1 MARLPY
7 LEADQVAP
15 EYRDMLKRN
24 TNLHKLLVNSPDM
37 ARAFNGI
44 GGYIRFKSKLDPRL
58 RELAILQVGWMEKSE
73 YEFTH
78 HVKIGREFGV
88 TDDDIVALMA
98 ETGGSRLAVLGWA
111 YKGWPPTDDM
121 RGTPIATMMPV
132 FDEAGIS
139 VVGHDPLVANDV
151 IRAYGGQPSDIASAF
166 SGADAVLVITD
177 HPQYRALDIG
187 SLLSGSEVRLVFD
200 SWRILDEATVRSH
213 GARYAGL
220 GYEPSTTQACLE
232 GARS

>member
-44 GGYIRFKSKLDPRL
+44 GGYIRFNSKLDPRL

-88 TDDDIVALMA
+88 TDQDIEGLMA
-98 ETGGSRLAVLGWA
+98 ETRANPRSSSRWRKRSCAAPARWCASLQCRTRPL
-111 YKGWPPTDDM
+111 PRSDESFPTS
-121 RGTPIATMMPV
+121 RWSTSCSPSPSIA
-132 FDEAGIS
+132 
-139 VVGHDPLVANDV
+139 
-151 IRAYGGQPSDIASAF
+151 PSCAC
-166 SGADAVLVITD
+166 
-177 HPQYRALDIG
+177 
-187 SLLSGSEVRLVFD
+187 
-200 SWRILDEATVRSH
+200 WR
-213 GARYAGL
+213 
-220 GYEPSTTQACLE
+220 P
-232 GARS
+232 